1 MRDVALKKAQ
11 GNPKHYRSAGPSRLE
26 GTTIEWHDFFLYS
39 TAAALAF
46 NKLFL
51 PLQVTLTAFTVYAE
65 GVAGHLTSTIASI
78 HEERLL
84 AWGWRLPFLTKIT
97 LRIFGRLHRASVA
110 KSPDLRKLKRHSLRS
125 QVPPIAVVH
134 SYTQNDD
141 LPACSNSPLPF
152 TSSPHYLVHDSQTW
166 LYERSLNLFINHP
179 QEHTHGR
186 FNS

>member
-1 MRDVALKKAQ
+1 MREVALKNAQ
-11 GNPKHYRSAGPSRLE
+11 GNPKHYRNAGPSRME
-26 GTTIEWHDFFLYS
+26 GMTIEWHDFFLYS
-39 TAAALAF
+39 TAAALVL

-97 LRIFGRLHRASVA
+97 LRIFGRLHRASFA

-134 SYTQNDD
+134 SYTQSATYQ
-141 LPACSNSPLPF
+141 PARIHHSPLPHPLPTKYTTVKLCC
-152 TSSPHYLVHDSQTW
+152 TSD
-166 LYERSLNLFINHP
+166 RSTSL
-179 QEHTHGR
+179 
-186 FNS
+186 